1 LAPAAPRHRL
11 AEAWLSPK
19 IGWMRRC
26 PTFRFADLAALQEL
40 TRFWLDDP
48 VPGPVTAFGGLDRYG
63 KDPCRLPVAVLAG
76 RKLGDIAWPLGCV
89 PVSVQDARTL
99 RDPEPG
105 VTLAPG
111 DRVSLLART
120 Q

>member
-1 LAPAAPRHRL
+1 M
-11 AEAWLSPK
+11 SPK
-19 IGWMRRC
+19 IGWVRRC
-26 PTFRFADLAALQEL
+26 PTCRFADLAALQEL

-120 Q
+120 H